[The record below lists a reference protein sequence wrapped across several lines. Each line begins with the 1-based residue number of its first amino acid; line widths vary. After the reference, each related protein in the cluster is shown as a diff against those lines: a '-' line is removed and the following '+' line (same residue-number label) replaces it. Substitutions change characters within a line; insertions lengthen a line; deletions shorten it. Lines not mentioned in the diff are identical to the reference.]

1 MSWASRALA
10 SCCFGLF
17 AILAI
22 ACGSGDGGG
31 GGGTG
36 PAPAPSNSLTL
47 QPVATSTVFSS
58 PLFLTAPIGNTSETR
73 LFIVEQGGLIR
84 IVDSASGALIGT
96 FLDIS
101 SRVLSGGERG
111 LLGMAFDP
119 DYTANGFFYVYYT
132 ARATGTIAD
141 GDIVI
146 ARYQANPPS
155 ANIAGSTETLLKTI
169 PHPTNANHNG
179 GMLAFGPD
187 RCLFAGV
194 GDGGGAGD
202 PANNAQT
209 KTVLLGKILRLN
221 PLTGNPCA
229 LGGVNNPFV
238 LPGGAPEVWSFGL
251 RNPYR
256 FSFDRTTGDLYIG
269 DVGQSLREEVDVAQ
283 VTQQAPNAG
292 KGINYGWR
300 IMEGFLCFDPP
311 SGCNTAGLTLPILDY
326 THDDGACSIIGGY
339 VYRGTKTTAVTG
351 TYFYGDLCAG
361 FVRSFQQQ
369 NGQLGTQNTWPLLS
383 PPAGQQITSFGEDAQ
398 GELYLVT
405 QPGALFHIIAN

>member
-1 MSWASRALA
+1 MWLTPRTVAS
-10 SCCFGLF
+10 SCFGL
-17 AILAI
+17 LALLLV
-22 ACGSGDGGG
+22 ACDGSNGVGGSG
-31 GGGTG
+31 TVPP
-36 PAPAPSNSLTL
+36 PANSNALTL
-47 QPVATSTVFSS
+47 QPVATSVVFNS
-58 PLFLTAPIGNTSETR
+58 PVFLTAPTGNPNENR

-84 IVDSASGALIGT
+84 IVDSLSGSFIAT
-96 FLDIS
+96 FLDVTA
-101 SRVLSGGERG
+101 RVLSGGERG

-119 DYTANGFFYVYYT
+119 NYATNGFFYVYYT
-132 ARATGTIAD
+132 AKATGAIAD

-155 ANIAGSTETLLKTI
+155 ANIAGSTETVLKTI

-187 RCLFAGV
+187 GCLYAGV

-202 PANNAQT
+202 VPNNAQT

-221 PLTGNPCA
+221 SLTGNPCA
-229 LGGVNNPFV
+229 LVVNNPFV

-269 DVGQSLREEVDVAQ
+269 DVGETRREEVDVAQ
-283 VTQQAPNAG
+283 APNAG
-292 KGINYGWR
+292 RQINYGWN
-300 IMEGFLCFDPP
+300 IMEGLLCFNPP
-311 SGCNTAGLTLPILDY
+311 SGCNTAGLTLPILEY

-339 VYRGTKTTAVTG
+339 VYRGTKNTAVNG
-351 TYFYGDLCAG
+351 SYFYGDHCAG
-361 FVRSFQQQ
+361 FVRSFQVQ

-405 QPGALFHIIAN
+405 QPGGLFHIVAN

>member
-1 MSWASRALA
+1 MSLPASRKLV
-10 SCCFGLF
+10 SHCFVLCGLF
-17 AILAI
+17 LV
-22 ACGSGDGGG
+22 ACSGDNGGG
-31 GGGTG
+31 IGGGAG
-36 PAPAPSNSLTL
+36 PAPGPSNSLTL

-58 PLFLTAPIGNTSETR
+58 PLFLTAPIGNSSETR

-84 IVDSASGALIGT
+84 IVDVSSGALIGT
-96 FLDIS
+96 FLDLS

-119 DYTANGFFYVYYT
+119 DYATNGFFYVYYT
-132 ARATGTIAD
+132 AKATGAIAA

-146 ARYQANPPS
+146 ARYQANPPTNNVASS
-155 ANIAGSTETLLKTI
+155 AETVLKTI

-187 RCLFAGV
+187 RCLYAGV
-194 GDGGGAGD
+194 GDGGGSGD
-202 PANNAQT
+202 PPNNAQT
-209 KTVLLGKILRLN
+209 KTTLLGKILRLN
-221 PLTGNPCA
+221 PLTGNPC
-229 LGGVNNPFV
+229 G
-238 LPGGAPEVWSFGL
+238 
-251 RNPYR
+251 
-256 FSFDRTTGDLYIG
+256 FSFDRTTGNLYIG
-269 DVGQSLREEVDVAQ
+269 DVGESQREEVDVAQ
-283 VTQQAPNAG
+283 APDAG
-292 KGINYGWR
+292 RAINYGWH

-339 VYRGTKTTAVTG
+339 VYRGAKNTAVTG

-361 FVRSFQQQ
+361 FVRSFQLQ
-369 NGQLGTQNTWPLLS
+369 NGNLGTQNTWPLLS

-405 QPGALFHIIAN
+405 QPSGLFRLVAN